1 MSVRNIFAKS
11 KNKVNTVT
19 NVYKNPEQYKL
30 EAHIEDDSIH
40 ICIKPREKTVNE
52 DFIELKPYTGYMH
65 NRTASNKQYYLE
77 LGLIFT
83 TGVIIG
89 LIVNKK

>member
-1 MSVRNIFAKS
+1 MIGSYFFLGGSMSVRNIFAKS

-40 ICIKPREKTVNE
+40 ICIVNAPVRNPQIILV
-52 DFIELKPYTGYMH
+52 F
-65 NRTASNKQYYLE
+65 SNLLAISLAIQIDVILS
-77 LGLIFT
+77 
-83 TGVIIG
+83 VIIVTSS
-89 LIVNKK
+89 L